1 MKIKCTILDLGR
13 IKNYHTKNSTTDQ
26 VKIIIKTI
34 QVPVQIIKRA
44 KAKENPSI
52 DPKRE
57 LILKIRIIGVIN
69 NVGKKTVM
77 REIRKEVIRLDST
90 KIHQKAI
97 KLIDQTPKISGKEE
111 VVVGVQKDD
120 SKEVEILMIT
130 NTKVNLKVNIE
141 WNWKEKEGNVYE
153 MKIAEM
159 Q

>member
-1 MKIKCTILDLGR
+1 LT
-13 IKNYHTKNSTTDQ
+13 
-26 VKIIIKTI
+26 
-34 QVPVQIIKRA
+34 
-44 KAKENPSI
+44 
-52 DPKRE
+52 
-57 LILKIRIIGVIN
+57 
-69 NVGKKTVM
+69 
-77 REIRKEVIRLDST
+77 
-90 KIHQKAI
+90 
-97 KLIDQTPKISGKEE
+97 DQTPKISGKEE